1 MLMLALLPIGLL
13 ALRCVDTLATRFG
26 DLLFNFFVLIISTL
40 VARTLLLHLSLL
52 DARTP
57 LATAAR
63 PAAHPAAPPV
73 PLISLLLILL
83 YILFLFLLL
92 EI

>member
-26 DLLFNFFVLIISTL
+26 DLLFNFFVLRSACCSTL
-40 VARTLLLHLSLL
+40 APRSRLLLDLL
-52 DARTP
+52 LTP
-57 LATAAR
+57 LLLLA
-63 PAAHPAAPPV
+63 
-73 PLISLLLILL
+73 LISLLLILL

>member
-26 DLLFNFFVLIISTL
+26 DLLFNFFVLIIGTL
-40 VARTLLLHLSLL
+40 VAQGSAGRSTCCSTLAPRSRLLLDLL
-52 DARTP
+52 LIP
-57 LATAAR
+57 LLLL
-63 PAAHPAAPPV
+63 